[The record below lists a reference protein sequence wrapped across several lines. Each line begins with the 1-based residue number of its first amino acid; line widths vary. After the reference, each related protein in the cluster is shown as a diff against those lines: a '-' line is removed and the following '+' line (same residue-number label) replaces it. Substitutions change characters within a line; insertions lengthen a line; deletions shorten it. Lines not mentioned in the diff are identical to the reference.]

1 MIVDR
6 LSAPPVLLI
15 GAVRGLYSESDATL
29 AQLDRANPDHL
40 GLALSPEE
48 YEGIGTYFSD
58 AEAETTIHLIETEKS
73 EIQALT
79 RWGEVRVP
87 NPTAVRAIE
96 WARRRSVPIHPL
108 DPPDEGAAAMFTA
121 SIGYVELV
129 RRTLRERSLARAPPS
144 AESPDD
150 FALQWDRRMSAG
162 SGSRDLARNR
172 DSYLVAGAREVL
184 TKSRNLAVIVDRERF
199 ELVRSLFRAP
209 ADRP

>member
-6 LSAPPVLLI
+6 LSTPPVLLI
-15 GAVRGLYSESDATL
+15 GAVRGLYSESDAAL
-29 AQLDRANPDHL
+29 AELDRAAPDRL

-108 DPPDEGAAAMFTA
+108 DPPDEGAAEMFTA

-129 RRTLRERSLARAPPS
+129 RRTLRERKLSRAPPS

-150 FALQWDRRMSAG
+150 FALQWDRQLSVG
-162 SGSRDLARNR
+162 SGSRDLAQNR
-172 DSYLVAGAREVL
+172 DRYLVAGAREL
-184 TKSRNLAVIVDRERF
+184 LSKSRTLAVIVDRERF
-199 ELVRSLFRAP
+199 ESVRSLFRAP
-209 ADRP
+209 KNGP

>member
-15 GAVRGLYSESDATL
+15 GAVRGLYRESDA
-29 AQLDRANPDHL
+29 AIAELDRANPDHL

-58 AEAETTIHLIETEKS
+58 AEAETTVHLIENEKS
-73 EIQALT
+73 EIRALT

-96 WARRRSVPIHPL
+96 WARLRSVPVHPL
-108 DPPDEGAAAMFTA
+108 DPPEDGAAEMFTS

-129 RRTLRERSLARAPPS
+129 RRTLRERKLARTPPT
-144 AESPDD
+144 ATTPDD
-150 FALQWDRRMSAG
+150 FALAWDRRLSVG
-162 SGSRDLARNR
+162 SGSRELTLNR
-172 DSYLVAGAREVL
+172 DSYLVAGARGVL
-184 TKSRNLAVIVDRERF
+184 EKSRNLAVIVDRERF
-199 ELVRSLFRAP
+199 EQVRSLLLAP
-209 ADRP
+209 KS